1 MNTSITIACQ
11 VIIALGIFNV
21 WIVRR
26 NRPTPFRPEGSAG
39 IEDEFRRYGFPGWTW
54 KAVGLAKVSLAALLL
69 IGIAVPAVAPIAAGA
84 MALLM
89 LAAIGAHVRVSDP
102 VIKSLP
108 AFAML
113 LLCTVVVWS
122 YAA

>member
-54 KAVGLAKVSLAALLL
+54 
-69 IGIAVPAVAPIAAGA
+69 
-84 MALLM
+84 
-89 LAAIGAHVRVSDP
+89 
-102 VIKSLP
+102 
-108 AFAML
+108 
-113 LLCTVVVWS
+113 
-122 YAA
+122 